1 MRLHEFA
8 PSIVKPE
15 LRSASVEC
23 LERMSAR
30 AQIMVTDKSISNA
43 IQFVFIPIRLEFFFD
58 RLTVTVQSD

>member
-1 MRLHEFA
+1 MRLHVFV

-43 IQFVFIPIRLEFFFD
+43 IQFVLNFFFD